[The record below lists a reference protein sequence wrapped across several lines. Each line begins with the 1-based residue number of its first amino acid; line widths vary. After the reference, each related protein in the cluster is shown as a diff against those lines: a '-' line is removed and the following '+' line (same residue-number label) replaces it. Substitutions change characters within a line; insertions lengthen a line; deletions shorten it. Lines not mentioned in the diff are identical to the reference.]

1 MLQLLS
7 QETLAMSKAME
18 TIKKHTKKPL
28 VAVVV
33 FVVVVALIV

>member
-28 VAVVV
+28 VIVVV
-33 FVVVVALIV
+33 VVVVALIV